1 MVGAL
6 ELDGRNL
13 VGRADNA
20 ADSHSLLRTVS
31 KLSVRRLLPLVS
43 FLAASETSLGNLKA
57 GNQASCISC
66 SL

>member
-31 KLSVRRLLPLVS
+31 KLGVRRLLPLVS
-43 FLAASETSLGNLKA
+43 FLAASETSWATLKRVINLA
-57 GNQASCISC
+57 V
-66 SL
+66 